1 MGMGSRP
8 HEGEDPLPLSDRLAS
23 PFQGDPDLMAHLLHS
38 VRQAAPPHA
47 RMRTPV
53 HREIDAWGWY
63 VDRLADLIIA
73 KNRKTITEGEYD
85 HYRALYMFMW
95 SNHGVA

>member
-1 MGMGSRP
+1 
-8 HEGEDPLPLSDRLAS
+8 
-23 PFQGDPDLMAHLLHS
+23 
-38 VRQAAPPHA
+38 
-47 RMRTPV
+47 MRTPV